1 MRTLR
6 LITALYA
13 IQGLFSLRLPEPLP
27 PPALVQFPPE
37 HWSPG
42 LGVFQWGTGSVQFPP
57 NFRFETHQA
66 TDTYDGKFTSPDG
79 RLVVHLSAGNMAG
92 TAATPHPGTVFFQQ
106 GFIRKSR
113 IWISSSRFS
122 PAAPYVHHLSF
133 PDANCTNFSTS
144 SHDETGREF
153 LLSLAST
160 FRPTLPPALES
171 SCS

>member
-6 LITALYA
+6 LIAALYA

-37 HWSPG
+37 PWSPG

-57 NFRFETHQA
+57 NFRFETQPSVDVYSG
-66 TDTYDGKFTSPDG
+66 TFTSPDG
-79 RLVVHLSAGNMAG
+79 KIVVHFSAGTMAG
-92 TAATPHPGTVFFQQ
+92 TEATPHPGTVFFQQ
-106 GFIRKSR
+106 RFIRKSR

-122 PAAPYVHHLSF
+122 QADPYVHHLSF

-144 SHDETGREF
+144 SRDKTGREF
-153 LLSLAST
+153 LLNLAST
-160 FRPTLPPALES
+160 FRPALPPQLES